1 MEDLGI
7 FVLGMAA
14 FAMGVYH
21 VARRRYVAVDEIGS
35 VIGTYRGAAVV
46 CQGVSEAFIGIGVAG
61 VGLVRMLGAGDAA
74 GAWLAERPWP
84 LLVSGSLAAMFFG
97 GFMMFGS
104 IEQRRSRGRLL
115 LSLPGRLLGMILV
128 VLALGGLALGGLDLV
143 APTQFRS
150 IVSSLRSLLPF
161 DISERPRR

>member
-14 FAMGVYH
+14 IAMGVYH

-46 CQGVSEAFIGIGVAG
+46 CQGLSEAFIGVGVAG
-61 VGLVRMLGAGDAA
+61 VGLVRMLGASDAG
-74 GAWLAERPWP
+74 GAWLANRPWP
-84 LLVSGSLAAMFFG
+84 LLVCGSLAALFFG

-115 LSLPGRLLGMILV
+115 LSLPGRLIGTIVV
-128 VLALGGLALGGLDLV
+128 VLALAGLALGALDLV
-143 APTQFRS
+143 APNRFRS
-150 IVSSLRSLLPF
+150 LVNSLRSVLP
-161 DISERPRR
+161 DTPAQPRG